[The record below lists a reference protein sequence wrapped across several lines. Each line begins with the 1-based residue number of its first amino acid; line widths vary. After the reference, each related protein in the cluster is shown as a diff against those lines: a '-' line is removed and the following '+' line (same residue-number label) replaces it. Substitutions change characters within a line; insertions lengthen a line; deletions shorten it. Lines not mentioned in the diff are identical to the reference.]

1 MARLS
6 QAVLQKLSR
15 ALPFQA
21 VIDCDKLHVSFKAAP
36 TDVVQL
42 DLDIVNSSVELRVKY
57 KQPPAS
63 KVRAFAATARPCARH
78 SRRRS
83 SAVCARAHRRSIV
96 CSPFEAT
103 LLGRVRAQ
111 EGGAVVWG
119 YDPMRML
126 THFSGP
132 NIRNGGDFVTTG
144 VLCLHDVGRSLHSCY
159 AHEGNRYV
167 RLTREQLDER
177 RMLCFGPSRFGP
189 SESLPSLA
197 AVGAGAAVESAVGA
211 AAAGESAVGAAAAG
225 KAAEEASV
233 VNAAPNKRQK
243 TVPVVPCVSIQ
254 LACLLNEEPL
264 EEEEESQGSD
274 ESQGSPSP
282 RMAQLTRRL

>member
-1 MARLS
+1 
-6 QAVLQKLSR
+6 
-15 ALPFQA
+15 
-21 VIDCDKLHVSFKAAP
+21 
-36 TDVVQL
+36 
-42 DLDIVNSSVELRVKY
+42 
-57 KQPPAS
+57 
-63 KVRAFAATARPCARH
+63 
-78 SRRRS
+78 
-83 SAVCARAHRRSIV
+83 
-96 CSPFEAT
+96 
-103 LLGRVRAQ
+103 
-111 EGGAVVWG
+111 
-119 YDPMRML
+119 ML

-197 AVGAGAAVESAVGA
+197 AVGAGAA
-211 AAAGESAVGAAAAG
+211 GESAVGAAAAG